1 MSDIPYPKKQIGI
14 VPICSI
20 LKLTVAENDGK
31 LVVAAIVA
39 RTKPACITCKHARQ
53 GSKLINTARGI
64 NSVVGTIFT
73 WPYACAGSMIL

>member
-1 MSDIPYPKKQIGI
+1 M
-14 VPICSI
+14 PICYAH
-20 LKLTVAENDGK
+20 KLTVAENDGK
-31 LVVAAIVA
+31 LVIAATLK